1 MFLVHILSQFRLKI
15 GEKMSRTI
23 HRWANTIAI
32 LVAMYF
38 LYQIT
43 DSSEVKSVKQC
54 EYLLMEEL
62 KGE

>member
-1 MFLVHILSQFRLKI
+1 MA
-15 GEKMSRTI
+15 RTI

-32 LVAMYF
+32 LIVMYF

-43 DSSEVKSVKQC
+43 LSTEEKDVKQC

-62 KGE
+62 ASNK

>member
-1 MFLVHILSQFRLKI
+1 
-15 GEKMSRTI
+15 MSRTI

-43 DSSEVKSVKQC
+43 ENSQIKNIKQC
-54 EYLLMEEL
+54 EYLLLEEL